1 MKFALIE
8 LKFNVKT
15 FFNADLHLDRSIRIW
30 LFARISDNKFLLLR
44 YPVIIP
50 IYHYINV
57 IAQSNDDSVVAFELL
72 FYPIE
77 LEVVRDI
84 IAQGAGWL
92 QISDYLQE
100 C

>member
-30 LFARISDNKFLLLR
+30 LFAYISDNKFLLLR
-44 YPVIIP
+44 YSIIVP

-57 IAQSNDDSVVAFELL
+57 IAQANNNSVIAFELF
-72 FYPIE
+72 FYSVE
-77 LEVVRDI
+77 LEVV
-84 IAQGAGWL
+84 
-92 QISDYLQE
+92 
-100 C
+100 